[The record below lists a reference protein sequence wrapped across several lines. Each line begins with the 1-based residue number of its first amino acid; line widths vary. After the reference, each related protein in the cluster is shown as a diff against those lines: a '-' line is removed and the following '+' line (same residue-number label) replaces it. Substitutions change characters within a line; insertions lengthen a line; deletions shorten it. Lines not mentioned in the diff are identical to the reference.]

1 MAKRSEPKP
10 ITQFTKRDW
19 QKFIPY
25 LAFFGIFMAGLGVYQ
40 RNLDIV
46 WLGIIF
52 LLIAVIAG
60 FVLHF
65 FFGVK
70 VIDLRRD
77 FKNKKF

>member
-1 MAKRSEPKP
+1 MARRSGPKP
-10 ITQFTKRDW
+10 IGQFTKRDW
-19 QKFIPY
+19 QKFIPA
-25 LAFFGIFMAGLGVYQ
+25 LGFFGIFMAGLGIYSKSW
-40 RNLDIV
+40 DTV

-52 LLIAVIAG
+52 VIIAVAAG

-77 FKNKKF
+77 FQNKKF

>member
-1 MAKRSEPKP
+1 MVRRSEQKP
-10 ITQFTKRDW
+10 IGQFTKRDW
-19 QKFIPY
+19 QKFIPG
-25 LAFFGIFMAGLGVYQ
+25 LAFFGIFMAGLGIYSKSW
-40 RNLDIV
+40 DTV

-52 LLIAVIAG
+52 VIIAVAAG

-70 VIDLRRD
+70 VIGLRRD